1 MSANSDLVT
10 TCRICGENKFV
21 QIIDFGNV
29 ALTGVFEKNGD
40 SVPLEPMILVRCDDC
55 SYVQLAHTYRSEALY
70 GDSYGYE
77 SHLNKSMVDH
87 LQQKASILER
97 KYLDSSSNKI
107 VVDIASNDGTFLS
120 GFSST
125 ELIKIGIDPLIAVV
139 SDYYPVGAHRI
150 ASFFNSKAYFDKFD
164 KPARLVTSMSV
175 LYDLDDPIA
184 FAKEIFSVLEDG
196 GIWHSEQSYLPTM
209 VETMSYDTVCHEH
222 SSYFSLHDLKRI
234 FDASGFQIL
243 EASLNSVNGG
253 SIAIS
258 AIKSNEQVIQDP
270 FVKLLLD
277 NEIADGYQDGSRLA
291 RFAGDA
297 EKHRAQLWNLV
308 NDYKKAGFV
317 IKGLGA
323 STKGNVLLQWL
334 NLDSEIITSIGEV
347 NPRKFGKRTPG
358 TNIPIVDEKDVLSS
372 DPKNTII
379 LVLPWHFRDGMTQR
393 AAEFLKDGG
402 RLLYPLP
409 DIQLVSS

>member
-1 MSANSDLVT
+1 MSANSDLVAA
-10 TCRICGENKFV
+10 CRICGGNKLI
-21 QIIDFGNV
+21 QIIDFGNI
-29 ALTGVFEKNGD
+29 ALTGVFEKNGN

-70 GDSYGYE
+70 GESYGYE

-97 KYLDSSSNKI
+97 KYLDNSSNRI

-120 GFSST
+120 GFGSDD
-125 ELIKIGIDPLIAVV
+125 LIKIGIDPLIAVV
-139 SDYYPVGAHRI
+139 SDYYPAGSHKI
-150 ASFFNSKAYFDKFD
+150 TSFFNSKAYFDKFD

-184 FAKEIFSVLEDG
+184 FAKEIFSVLEDS

-234 FDASGFQIL
+234 FDASGFKIL

-258 AIKSNEQVIQDP
+258 AIKSTEPVKHDP

-277 NEIADGYQDGSRLA
+277 KEIADGYQDGSRLA
-291 RFAGDA
+291 RFAEDA
-297 EKHRAQLWNLV
+297 EKHRTQLWNLV

-334 NLDSEIITSIGEV
+334 NLDTEIITSIGEV
-347 NPRKFGKRTPG
+347 NPRKFGRRTPG

-379 LVLPWHFRDGMTQR
+379 LVLPWHFRDGMTRR